1 MEHTVP
7 NLNEQEVQQHEDW
20 RLENWSLMATGD
32 CYTASELRSRSLHG
46 QVYNHPNFPAGH
58 WILTT
63 SVLRIEEGR
72 VVTKSGS
79 RYVLGQPGSQYEALF
94 PGARGRLLANV

>member
-1 MEHTVP
+1 MTRG
-7 NLNEQEVQQHEDW
+7 DW

-32 CYTASELRSRSLHG
+32 CYTAPELRSRSLHG

-58 WILTT
+58 WILTST
-63 SVLRIEEGR
+63 VLSVEKER

-79 RYVLGQPGSQYEALF
+79 RYMLGQPEAMYEALF
-94 PGARGRLLANV
+94 PGARDRLLANV